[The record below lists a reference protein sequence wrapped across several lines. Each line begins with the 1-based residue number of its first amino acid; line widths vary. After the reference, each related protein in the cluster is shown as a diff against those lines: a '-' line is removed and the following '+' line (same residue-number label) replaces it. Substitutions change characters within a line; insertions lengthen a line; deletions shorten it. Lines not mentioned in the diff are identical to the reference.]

1 MGLFEGFSRERIA
14 ADEVEINLVVG
25 GSGPPLLLLH
35 GWPQTHAMWNVIAPQ
50 LAERF
55 TVVAPDLRG
64 YGDSSKPDGGPDHAA
79 YSKRAMAADQVA
91 VMNALGHDT
100 FAVVGHDRGARVA
113 HRLLRD
119 HPASVT
125 RASLLDIVP
134 TKYVYDHADQNLARA
149 YFHWFFLIQ
158 QAPLPEMMI
167 EPVAAAFLLGV
178 LGFFGGSDF
187 YDPEAMAEYDRCFKQ
202 PETIHAMCEDYRAA
216 ASIDLA
222 HDAEDEDAKVECPV
236 QILWGSRGVVG
247 QLYDPLA
254 VWANYAAD
262 LRGKAID
269 AGHFLVEERPD
280 AVLAALDDFLSI

>member
-1 MGLFEGFSRERIA
+1 MTLFEGFSRERVSVG
-14 ADEVEINLVVG
+14 DVEITFVTG
-25 GSGPPLLLLH
+25 GSGPGLLLLH
-35 GWPQTHAMWNVIAPQ
+35 GWPQTHAMWSGIAPQ
-50 LAERF
+50 LTEKF

-64 YGDSSKPDGGPDHAA
+64 YGDSGKPDGGPDHAG
-79 YSKRAMAADQVA
+79 YSKRTMANEQVEL
-91 VMNALGHDT
+91 MKALGHDT
-100 FAVVGHDRGARVA
+100 FAVVAHDRGARVA

-119 HPASVT
+119 HPEVVT

-167 EPVAAAFLLGV
+167 EPVASAFLLGV
-178 LGFFGGSDF
+178 LGYFGGSDF
-187 YDPEAMAEYDRCFKQ
+187 YDAEAMADYDRCFKQ

-216 ASIDLA
+216 AGIDLV
-222 HDAEDEDAKVECPV
+222 HDAEDEGTKVDRPI

-254 VWANYAAD
+254 VWGNYASD
-262 LRGKAID
+262 LRGEAID

-280 AVLAALDDFLSI
+280 EVLAALRDFL